1 MTTGGGGGGG
11 GGGGDDVVAQA
22 VSAAIAS
29 VTTIGLG
36 SLRKPRKDVVRIMF
50 EPPSHI
56 PGKASRRAP
65 APQPPEPGLN
75 IVSTPIGNL
84 RDITLRA
91 LDALEGADRILA
103 EDTRV
108 ARKLMDAYGISGK
121 VLPYHDHNGARAR
134 PEILEALEA
143 GERVVLISDAGTP
156 LISDPGYKLVREAVE
171 AGHAVRALPGASA
184 LLTGLAAAGL
194 PSDAFFF
201 AGFLPSRTGTRKNR
215 LKEFA
220 GIPGTLVFYESGP
233 RLAASLADISAVLG
247 SREAVVARELTKKFE
262 EYRRGPIEDLASYY
276 AEQRA
281 PRGEITLL
289 IGPGEGSGVDI
300 DIDAELLALIPGLGV
315 KGAAAK
321 VADATGMAKRDLYA
335 RAQTLKDGNG

>member
-1 MTTGGGGGGG
+1 
-11 GGGGDDVVAQA
+11 VLAQA
-22 VSAAIAS
+22 ARADSVSI
-29 VTTIGLG
+29 TKIGLG
-36 SLRKPRKDVVRIMF
+36 SLRKPRKDGVRIMS

-56 PGKASRRAP
+56 PAETSRRAP

-91 LDALEGADRILA
+91 LDALTGADRILA

-108 ARKLMDAYGISGK
+108 ARKLLDAYGISGK
-121 VLPYHDHNGARAR
+121 ISPYHDHNGAKAR
-134 PEILEALEA
+134 PEILQALA
-143 GERVVLISDAGTP
+143 DGERVVLISDAGTP

-171 AGHAVRALPGASA
+171 AGHPVRALPGASA

-201 AGFLPSRTGTRKNR
+201 AGFLPPRTGSRKNR
-215 LKEFA
+215 LKEIA
-220 GIPGTLVFYESGP
+220 AIPGTLIFYESGP
-233 RLAASLADISAVLG
+233 RLAASLADIATILG
-247 SREAVVARELTKKFE
+247 EREAVVARELTKKFE
-262 EYRRGPIEDLASYY
+262 EYRRGSVSGLAGFY
-276 AEQRA
+276 AGSGA

-289 IGPGEGSGVDI
+289 IGPGNGGNDVQI
-300 DIDAELLALIPGLGV
+300 DVDAELRALIPALGV

-321 VADATGMAKRDLYA
+321 VAEATGLGKRDLYT
-335 RAQTLKDGNG
+335 RAQSLKEGGG

>member
-1 MTTGGGGGGG
+1 
-11 GGGGDDVVAQA
+11 
-22 VSAAIAS
+22 
-29 VTTIGLG
+29 
-36 SLRKPRKDVVRIMF
+36 LRKPRKDAARIMT

-91 LDALEGADRILA
+91 LDALAGADRILA

-108 ARKLMDAYGISGK
+108 TRKLMDAYGLSGK
-121 VLPYHDHNGARAR
+121 VLPYHDHNGARVR

-143 GERVVLISDAGTP
+143 GERIVLVSDAGTP
-156 LISDPGYKLVREAVE
+156 LISDPGYKLVREAVG
-171 AGHAVRALPGASA
+171 AGHPVRALPGASA

-201 AGFLPSRTGTRKNR
+201 AGFLPPRSGTRQNR
-215 LKEFA
+215 LKELA
-220 GIPGTLVFYESGP
+220 TIPGTLVFYESGP
-233 RLAASLADISAVLG
+233 RLGASLADIADVLG
-247 SREAVVARELTKKFE
+247 EREAVVARELTKKFE
-262 EYRRGPIEDLASYY
+262 EFRRGSVADLATFY
-276 AEQRA
+276 AENGP

-289 IGPGEGSGVDI
+289 IGPGDGVDDVSI
-300 DIDAELLALIPGLGV
+300 DIDAELRALIPGFGV
-315 KGAAAK
+315 KGAAARI
-321 VADATGMAKRDLYA
+321 ADATGLNKRELYA
-335 RAQTLKDGNG
+335 RAQSLKDGKG

>member
-1 MTTGGGGGGG
+1 MT
-11 GGGGDDVVAQA
+11 
-22 VSAAIAS
+22 
-29 VTTIGLG
+29 
-36 SLRKPRKDVVRIMF
+36 

-91 LDALEGADRILA
+91 LDALAGADRILA

-121 VLPYHDHNGARAR
+121 VLPYHDHNGAKVR
-134 PEILEALEA
+134 PEIMEALEA
-143 GERVVLISDAGTP
+143 GERIVLVSDAGTP

-171 AGHAVRALPGASA
+171 AGHPVRALPGASA

-201 AGFLPSRTGTRKNR
+201 AGFLPPRTGTRKNR
-215 LKEFA
+215 LKEMA
-220 GIPGTLVFYESGP
+220 SIPGTLVFYESGP
-233 RLAASLADISAVLG
+233 RLAASLADISSVLG
-247 SREAVVARELTKKFE
+247 EREAVVARELTKKFE
-262 EYRRGPIEDLASYY
+262 EFRRGPVADLANFY
-276 AEQRA
+276 AENGA

-289 IGPGEGSGVDI
+289 IGPGDGAERASI

-315 KGAAAK
+315 KGAATK
-321 VADATGMAKRDLYA
+321 IADATGLNKRELYA
-335 RAQTLKDGNG
+335 RAQMIKDGKA